1 MKKINYY
8 QVVLFGLLI
17 IWTSII
23 IGSVIS
29 QTENLG
35 GRSINLIP
43 IVNLIWGNEW
53 LEGLKNIFLFI
64 SLGYLLAALFAKPPR
79 LLKVLTKTIWISL
92 GIEIIQ
98 YILAKGSADT
108 NDLITASAGSILGL
122 GVYLLFSNLFK
133 GKKQQLVFGGLILVL
148 SVGLYRSFDQI
159 FQQDSFLAF
168 TAEAQTENS
177 EQDQGWELLLV
188 NQANPIPEDYEVT
201 LEKLSNGQMI
211 DQRIYAP
218 LQEMFDAARKSGVY
232 PVIVSGYRSAE
243 EQQKLLD
250 EKKAAYLAEGYS
262 KKQAKE
268 KAEQWVA
275 IPGTSE
281 HQLGI
286 SIDINEDKLHSSS
299 TEVYNWLKQN
309 AHKFGFINR
318 YPVNKTAI
326 TGVINE
332 PWHYRYVGIEAAT
345 EISEQG
351 LCLEE
356 YVTR

>member
-1 MKKINYY
+1 M
-8 QVVLFGLLI
+8 
-17 IWTSII
+17 
-23 IGSVIS
+23 
-29 QTENLG
+29 
-35 GRSINLIP
+35 
-43 IVNLIWGNEW
+43 
-53 LEGLKNIFLFI
+53 
-64 SLGYLLAALFAKPPR
+64 
-79 LLKVLTKTIWISL
+79 
-92 GIEIIQ
+92 
-98 YILAKGSADT
+98 
-108 NDLITASAGSILGL
+108 
-122 GVYLLFSNLFK
+122 
-133 GKKQQLVFGGLILVL
+133 LVL
-148 SVGLYRSFDQI
+148 SVGFYRSFDQS
-159 FQQDSFLAF
+159 FQKNSFLAF
-168 TAEAQTENS
+168 TAEVQAENN

-211 DQRIYAP
+211 DQRIYEP

-232 PVIVSGYRSAE
+232 PVIVSGYRSTE

-250 EKKAAYLAEGYS
+250 EKNAAYLAEGYS

-286 SIDINEDKLHSSS
+286 SVDINEDKLHSFS

-318 YPVNKTAI
+318 YPENKTAI

-345 EISEQG
+345 EISKQG

-356 YVTR
+356 YLTR

>member
-1 MKKINYY
+1 MKRINYY
-8 QVVLFGLLI
+8 QVVLFGVLI
-17 IWTSII
+17 IWLSMI

-35 GRSINLIP
+35 GRSVNLIP
-43 IVNLIWGNEW
+43 IINLVEENTW
-53 LEGLKNIFLFI
+53 LKGLENIFLFI
-64 SLGYLLAALFAKPPR
+64 PLGYTLTALFPR
-79 LLKVLTKTIWISL
+79 ASLVKVLIKTFWISL
-92 GIEIIQ
+92 GIESIQ
-98 YILAKGSADT
+98 YILAKENADI
-108 NDLITASAGSILGL
+108 NDLITASVGSSLGL
-122 GVYLLFSNLFK
+122 GVYLFFSSLFK
-133 GKKQQLVFGGLILVL
+133 RKNQRLVFGGLILVL
-148 SVGLYRSFDQI
+148 SVGFYRSFDQS
-159 FQQDSFLAF
+159 FQKNSFLAF
-168 TAEAQTENS
+168 TAEAQAENN

-211 DQRIYAP
+211 DQRIYEP

-232 PVIVSGYRSAE
+232 PVVVSGYRSTE

-250 EKKAAYLAEGYS
+250 EKNAAYLAEGYS

-286 SIDINEDKLHSSS
+286 SVDINEDKLHSSS

-318 YPVNKTAI
+318 YPANKTAI

-345 EISEQG
+345 EISKQG